1 MKLQIMILNTMK
13 YQKEGETNYKSR
25 LAYIIPTLEAF
36 SDNAKFRGYTE
47 LSSYRN
53 DDKFYELIPK
63 DFIGQ
68 KCDITITE
76 LPSKNNPLKTWKQI
90 TEVSC
95 NGKTTEV
102 IQYLEKSLIHFN
114 IIKNCLFFCL

>member
-13 YQKEGETNYKSR
+13 YQKEGETNWKSR
-25 LAYIIPTLEAF
+25 LAYIIPSTEAY
-36 SDNAKFRGYTE
+36 SDNSKFRGFTE

-53 DDKFYELIPK
+53 DDKFFELIPK

-68 KCDITITE
+68 KCDVTITE
-76 LPSKNNPLKTWKQI
+76 VPSKNNPMKSYKEF

-95 NGKTTEV
+95 NGKT
-102 IQYLEKSLIHFN
+102 ISLV
-114 IIKNCLFFCL
+114 

>member
-13 YQKEGETNYKSR
+13 YQKEGETNWKSR
-25 LAYIIPTLEAF
+25 LAYIIPTPEAY
-36 SDNAKFRGYTE
+36 SDNTKFRGYTE

-53 DDKFYELIPK
+53 DDKFFELIPK

-68 KCDITITE
+68 KCEATITE
-76 LPSKNNPLKTWKQI
+76 IPSKNIPMKSYKEF

-95 NGKTTEV
+95 NGKT
-102 IQYLEKSLIHFN
+102 ISLV
-114 IIKNCLFFCL
+114 

>member
-13 YQKEGETNYKSR
+13 YHKEGETNWKSR
-25 LAYIIPTLEAF
+25 LAYIIPTQEAC
-36 SDNAKFRGYTE
+36 SDNEKFRGFTE

-53 DDKFYELIPK
+53 DDKFFELIPK

-68 KCDITITE
+68 KCDATIQE
-76 LPSKNNPLKTWKQI
+76 VPSKNNPMKSYKEF

-95 NGKTTEV
+95 NGKT
-102 IQYLEKSLIHFN
+102 ISLV
-114 IIKNCLFFCL
+114 